1 MILEEPM
8 EEYEVDLRDYLRV
21 LWRGKWIVLATFLA
35 AVGVAA
41 LVSFRA
47 PDVFRAE
54 AVLSWEV
61 PPGAPTNYSAPSIDS
76 LLQRVRDPS
85 FLSRAAALVE
95 ANPPS
100 AAWLAGHLAAKKE
113 GRFLELVLEAP
124 LAPDTL
130 QEYLS
135 GVVSALDEEL
145 KSEVIQAVEERLSSL
160 ATRREELQGELAR
173 WESQLAQ
180 ARTRAQDQRATLLE
194 KIGEIESHPE
204 LLSLNLGDAV
214 TVRGYLVQE
223 ELDLLYRRLQEV
235 ELALDEMDRLGVLAL
250 PGVGGKIGAIEGE
263 LVSLEVEEAALKELL
278 CDPPAPLTLIR
289 GPAAS
294 ATPVGPNR
302 KMNLAVAGVLG
313 LFCGVLLAFFWHWLR
328 KPPVEKG
335 PSKGN

>member
-1 MILEEPM
+1 M

-21 LWRGKWIVLATFLA
+21 LWRGKWIVLVTFLV

-61 PPGAPTNYSAPSIDS
+61 PPGAPPNYSTPSPDS
-76 LLQRVRDPS
+76 LLQQVKDPS

-95 ANPPS
+95 TNPPS
-100 AAWLAGHLAAKKE
+100 AAWLAGHLEAKKQ

-124 LAPDTL
+124 LSPDTL
-130 QEYLS
+130 QRYLS

-145 KSEVIQAVEERLSSL
+145 KTEMVQAVEERLSAL
-160 ATRREELQGELAR
+160 ATRREELQGQLAR
-173 WESQLAQ
+173 WESQLAE
-180 ARTRAQDQRATLLE
+180 ARTRAQAQRTALLE
-194 KIGEIESHPE
+194 EIAEIETDPE
-204 LLSLNLGDAV
+204 LLSLSLGDTV

-223 ELDLLYRRLQEV
+223 ELDLLYRRLEEV

-278 CDPPAPLTLIR
+278 SDPPSPLVLIR

-294 ATPVGPNR
+294 STPVGPNR

-328 KPPVEKG
+328 EPTEGKETPG
-335 PSKGN
+335 GD